1 MRIKYIVSCLFIA
14 ALMNGCVT
22 KVVNS
27 DGSVQSKVVDKD
39 KLSSTYVNL
48 ALEYQKHGAP
58 QVALERINLAIATND
73 NNEHAYVVRAM
84 IYQQLNKPDAA
95 ENDFKTAISLKKTD
109 PDAYVNYA
117 SFLCDQKRYDEAM
130 TNFSK
135 ALDNPL
141 YFTPEIGYY
150 NRGKCYY
157 RQGDL
162 EKANLDYMQSLNFKN
177 PPADS
182 YLALAQLQLDQK
194 NYLVAKY
201 YIDRYNATQTPA
213 SMWLHIQILQLLVD
227 NNVDPNRNREYISYR
242 DTIEKVLVD
251 NYGNSAEAQKCLIRY
266 GQPKSVSS
274 FSNINPSRTPMRV
287 NNTSNVSSVFNSGLV
302 QTDSNGRSFI
312 IMPSKTTPFSIA
324 KQYNLTLKQLEQ
336 YNGLKANKMHSG
348 VKLYITP
355 QNINRSVV
363 GTNTQSAAKPT
374 PQVSTIKPAD
384 NSNIADDDGNNAM
397 STSTANNDII
407 PSAKTTSP
415 NLPSSTTKPTAVT
428 SASAI
433 SSSAVED
440 LTPQVDANGKRFIIV
455 PARAT
460 AYSISRKFNLTV
472 KQLEQYNRMKSA
484 QVIIGMKLYL
494 DPQ

>member
-1 MRIKYIVSCLFIA
+1 MRIKYVVSCLFIA
-14 ALMNGCVT
+14 VLMNGCVT

-27 DGSVQSKVVDKD
+27 DGSVQSTVIDKD

-58 QVALERINLAIATND
+58 QVALERINLAIATKD
-73 NNEHAYVVRAM
+73 TNEHAYVVRAM
-84 IYQQLNKPDAA
+84 IYQQLNKSDDA
-95 ENDFKTAISLKKTD
+95 EKDFKTAISLKKTD

-117 SFLCDQKRYDEAM
+117 SFLCEQKRYDEAM

-157 RQGDL
+157 KQGDL
-162 EKANLDYMQSLNFKN
+162 EKANLDYVQSLNFKN
-177 PPADS
+177 PPPDS

-227 NNVDPNRNREYISYR
+227 NNIDPNRNREYISYR
-242 DTIEKVLVD
+242 DTIEKVLID

-274 FSNINPSRTPMRV
+274 FSNLNSSKTPMRI
-287 NNTSNVSSVFNSGLV
+287 NNNSNVSSVSNNGLV

-324 KQYNLTLKQLEQ
+324 KKYNLTLKQLEQ
-336 YNGLKANKMHSG
+336 YNNLKANKMHSG

-355 QNINRSVV
+355 QTINKPVV
-363 GTNTQSAAKPT
+363 GTNIQSSIKPT
-374 PQVSTIKPAD
+374 PQASTLKPAD
-384 NSNIADDDGNNAM
+384 NSTVADDEDNTIV
-397 STSTANNDII
+397 TSMVNNDTTPSTKTNPSNI
-407 PSAKTTSP
+407 PSP
-415 NLPSSTTKPTAVT
+415 TKAVGT

-433 SSSAVED
+433 SSNAVED

-455 PARAT
+455 PAKAT
-460 AYSISRKFNLTV
+460 AYSISRKFSLTV
-472 KQLEQYNRMKSA
+472 KQLEQYNRMKSG
-484 QVIIGMKLYL
+484 QVTIGMKLYL